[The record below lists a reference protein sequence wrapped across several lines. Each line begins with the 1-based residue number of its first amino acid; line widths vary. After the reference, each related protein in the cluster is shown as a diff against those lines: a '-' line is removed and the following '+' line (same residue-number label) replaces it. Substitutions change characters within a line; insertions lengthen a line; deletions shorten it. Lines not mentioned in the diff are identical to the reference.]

1 MDGWIYESKAQKG
14 GLGWVFQLRSH
25 QHLEISK
32 AVRLDEIN
40 RQVNETKKGQKT
52 KD

>member
-1 MDGWIYESKAQKG
+1 MNIKLKKG
-14 GLGWVFQLRSH
+14 VWVGFQLRSH